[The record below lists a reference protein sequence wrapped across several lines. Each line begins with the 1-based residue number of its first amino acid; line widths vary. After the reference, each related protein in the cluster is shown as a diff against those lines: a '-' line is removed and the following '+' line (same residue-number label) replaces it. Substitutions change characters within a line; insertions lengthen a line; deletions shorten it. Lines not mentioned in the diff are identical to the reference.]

1 MPARTRHGAFTS
13 VNSKVARS
21 INRSIILNCIRQR
34 QPISRTRIAQITGL
48 NKSTV
53 SNIVDSLLTE
63 ELVDQEES
71 REQSIGRSPINLSLK
86 TGKHLSGAISV
97 DSERTRLALV
107 DLDGNVVTQSEI
119 PPDTPDPRLLL
130 KRCADSLANLRA
142 SFGRREELLG
152 IGVTIAGIVDS
163 MNSRVVFAPNLGWQD
178 LDLGSVIRE
187 AMPDVSPVFIENDA
201 KASALAELW
210 FGRPPLQFSNFV
222 FLSVG
227 RGIGTGI
234 VADRKPLF
242 GASHAAGEFG
252 HMTVHEGGEECMCG
266 NRGCWEAYASDRAT
280 VRAYQLAAGRPVD
293 AKSAMSVMDVIDAAR
308 TGEPAAR
315 DVLRRTGRYIGIGI
329 ANIIKAADPEA
340 VIIGGRITQAW
351 DLIYEEIMAPILH
364 DRFFENH
371 TPIVIRPSSL
381 PVRPA
386 LMGAAALVLRNVFAD
401 VQVTS

>member
-1 MPARTRHGAFTS
+1 MPARTRHGGFTS
-13 VNSKVARS
+13 VNAKVARS
-21 INRSIILNCIRQR
+21 INRSIILYCIRQR
-34 QPISRTRIAQITGL
+34 QPISRTHIAQITGL

-53 SNIVDSLLTE
+53 SNIVDSLLAE
-63 ELVDQEES
+63 ELIDQEES
-71 REQSIGRSPINLSLK
+71 QEQSVGRSPINLRLR
-86 TGKHLSGAISV
+86 TGKHLSCAISV
-97 DSERTRLALV
+97 DSEHTRVALI
-107 DLDGNVVTQSEI
+107 DLDGDVAMQSEI
-119 PPDTPDPRLLL
+119 SSDTKDPRQLLAQ
-130 KRCADSLANLRA
+130 CADSLSELRKKTRGA
-142 SFGRREELLG
+142 DLIG
-152 IGVTIAGIVDS
+152 IGVTVAGIVDS
-163 MNSRVVFAPNLGWQD
+163 LNTRVVFAPNLGWQD

-187 AMPDVSPVFIENDA
+187 VMPNAGPVFIENDA

-222 FLSVG
+222 FLSIG

-234 VADRKPLF
+234 VVDRKPLF

-280 VRAYQLAAGRPVD
+280 VSAYEMARGKPLDTRGVA
-293 AKSAMSVMDVIDAAR
+293 SIMNVIDAAHA
-308 TGEPAAR
+308 GETVAR
-315 DVLRRTGRYIGIGI
+315 DVLRHTGRYIGIGI

-351 DLIYEEIMAPILH
+351 DLIYDEIMAPILH

-386 LMGAAALVLRNVFAD
+386 LMGAAALVLRHVFAD
-401 VQVTS
+401 VQVST